1 MKTKLISAIVAAT
14 AVLLTAGVTYA
25 AFSDTGKVLGS
36 SFSVGSA
43 DLKLLKDP
51 AGGLINENLA
61 DEMAGPAF
69 MNIGPNWKKDY
80 AIKIYN
86 NATGKVQIATNANYL
101 TTNDPDDLRSVI
113 YVEPVLW
120 SDGNNNGV
128 VDAGEE
134 STSFGKKTIT
144 KWKTEGFDLG
154 QVDSGS
160 VKGLVLRFSTDSLSD
175 TKQGKSGIFDF
186 EFDSIT
192 VE

>member
-1 MKTKLISAIVAAT
+1 MKTKLISAIVAAF
-14 AVLLTAGVTYA
+14 AILLTAGVAYA

-61 DEMAGPAF
+61 DEMAGPSF

-101 TTNDPDDLRSVI
+101 TANDPDDLRSVI
-113 YVEPVLW
+113 YIEPVLW
-120 SDGNNNGV
+120 SDNNNNGA